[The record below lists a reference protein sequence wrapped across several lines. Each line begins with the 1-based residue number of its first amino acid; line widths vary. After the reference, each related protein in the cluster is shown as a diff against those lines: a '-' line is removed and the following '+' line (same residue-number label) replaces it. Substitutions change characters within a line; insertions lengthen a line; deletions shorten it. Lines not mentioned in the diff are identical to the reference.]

1 MTGRK
6 EKGELKTTSLISDQS
21 VSREIH
27 RNETS
32 PVSLSIL
39 YGLSPIQVANV
50 WIANTKYSSTFDR
63 VFLSGFPF

>member
-1 MTGRK
+1 MAPVKKAAAGTKKAADGAAKRTGRK
-6 EKGELKTTSLISDQS
+6 EKGELKTTSLISEES

-50 WIANTKYSSTFDR
+50 
-63 VFLSGFPF
+63 